1 VRSAE
6 CIFPPEGWGLKWR
19 REGRRRREVAELSRS
34 PAGQRA
40 SKRMLVSSETLPNNN
55 SRGFPTDARFGS
67 PTTYLPSREGAKSIS
82 FLGCSSAFR
91 SANSPLFS
99 PTAAANHQ
107 SPQPLLSSAGTGAVG
122 TQALEKDNLGDT
134 AEVPS
139 TPSTLTLALA
149 RACRKNPQNGNIYL
163 STSNTCSTILPH
175 PHPSHFPPS
184 PVPQYKSRPSR
195 TKLNFLSPQTF
206 VEPLSPGRSTAR
218 HRHTP
223 TPRGDPS

>member
-1 VRSAE
+1 MGAE
-6 CIFPPEGWGLKWR
+6 IEEEGPPTTGG
-19 REGRRRREVAELSRS
+19 GRALQVASG
-34 PAGQRA
+34 PAGPA
-40 SKRMLVSSETLPNNN
+40 SECWSAQKHCQIIIPVAFLLMFVSVHPQTTLP
-55 SRGFPTDARFGS
+55 
-67 PTTYLPSREGAKSIS
+67 TYLPSREGCEINRFSGMLLSLPLCQLSTFLSHSGSKSPITSAPPFIS
-82 FLGCSSAFR
+82 RNRGGGHP
-91 SANSPLFS
+91 SPGERQPGRYGRGTFHALNFS
-99 PTAAANHQ
+99 P
-107 SPQPLLSSAGTGAVG
+107 SPSHAP
-122 TQALEKDNLGDT
+122 
-134 AEVPS
+134 
-139 TPSTLTLALA
+139 
-149 RACRKNPQNGNIYL
+149 CRKNPQNGNIYL